1 MWYTNWVVILT
12 GESASYLIMRATQ
25 KDNLELE
32 SMSTEVLLIGR
43 LKNTLVAIS
52 QGVMVKILQ
61 HIWLLQAL
69 KKSYHT
75 MMKNYSEQGR
85 ACGSTTMILCSLGQT
100 PGVNYSLLI
109 AIFFKKTRNFPFTCT
124 VCDKICMFKP
134 NKFISHWRTTTSIY
148 IHKCIIHYCF
158 N

>member
-1 MWYTNWVVILT
+1 MVMARVKRAVNVAGSVKNKLPIPISRQKRPGKLPLLSIVKLEMWYTNWVVILT

-61 HIWLLQAL
+61 HI
-69 KKSYHT
+69 
-75 MMKNYSEQGR
+75 
-85 ACGSTTMILCSLGQT
+85 
-100 PGVNYSLLI
+100 
-109 AIFFKKTRNFPFTCT
+109 
-124 VCDKICMFKP
+124 
-134 NKFISHWRTTTSIY
+134 
-148 IHKCIIHYCF
+148 
-158 N
+158 